1 MASSSKASAP
11 PIALFLAFNLVF
23 CTFVSSQFPFIPFIH
38 PLFGSLKNFVLFR
51 RFIDLMV
58 TFAKLS
64 DMQTAPWPSVSRLN
78 KDDVSDELNTLAM
91 GPLKIAKRNTEAA
104 PLNYDRWDLMPQSFK
119 DKQYSLLKVIKIL
132 CLVLFEP
139 FNVNLALFSLEKYFE
154 LPEVLGP
161 WINASIGRNWRD
173 YKGELKAKYYDEM
186 LPIAENIANLPP
198 DVPIHQWIHLVNYFE
213 SAKAKKFAELGRQ
226 GRKCQK
232 APHTIGSKSFARK
245 KYEMVQ
251 ENEKP
256 IGAVAFYFA
265 THQHKNGN
273 LVDDEASSVM
283 EKAMKELTDMNV
295 SIDSTS
301 ENDISLQQVA
311 MSRVR
316 GKEHSGRVRGL
327 GLGPTPTQVFGSSRF
342 SANPFGQP
350 SQEVTRLK
358 NKVVDL
364 ESEVAQIPEL
374 KSQVA
379 TITLLEARIDS
390 MMMIIQKHLPY
401 IDILMQPQVGNN
413 TNENVTNPSMPSQ
426 TSTHHQ
432 GETCKRARKF

>member
-1 MASSSKASAP
+1 MFMQK
-11 PIALFLAFNLVF
+11 
-23 CTFVSSQFPFIPFIH
+23 
-38 PLFGSLKNFVLFR
+38 R
-51 RFIDLMV
+51 RGIDLMSRAETSNIQEESNDAENTV
-58 TFAKLS
+58 HEATTYSNKKTRNTRGKTMLPKVWKAPMGRKLPVECNDLGQPVGTNSSTFTSFCGTVA
-64 DMQTAPWPSVSRLN
+64 
-78 KDDVSDELNTLAM
+78 
-91 GPLKIAKRNTEAA
+91 RNTEAA

-132 CLVLFEP
+132 YLVLFEP

-161 WINASIGRNWRD
+161 WINASIGRKWRD

-186 LPIAENIANLPP
+186 LPIAKNIANLPP

-213 SAKAKKFAELGRQ
+213 SAKAK
-226 GRKCQK
+226 
-232 APHTIGSKSFARK
+232 
-245 KYEMVQ
+245 VQ

-256 IGAVAFYFA
+256 IGVVAFYFA

-327 GLGPTPTQVFGSSRF
+327 GLGPTPTKVFGSSRF

-350 SQEVTRLK
+350 SQEVTGLK
-358 NKVVDL
+358 NRVVDL

-379 TITLLEARIDS
+379 TIPLLEARIDS
-390 MMMIIQKHLPY
+390 MMMIIQSTFL
-401 IDILMQPQVGNN
+401 ILI
-413 TNENVTNPSMPSQ
+413 
-426 TSTHHQ
+426 
-432 GETCKRARKF
+432 F